1 MNELEAR
8 ISEGQLE
15 LTKVEN
21 WNYALQQ
28 QLDEAKSTLELAEG
42 KINDL
47 IREKKDLQK
56 SKQQASSNSERA
68 LKDQVKQLTTDNDR
82 LREEWSSPQNVAVH
96 LETIQQL

>member
-56 SKQQASSNSERA
+56 SK
-68 LKDQVKQLTTDNDR
+68 
-82 LREEWSSPQNVAVH
+82 
-96 LETIQQL
+96 